1 MIALLLL
8 LTTIILICIGQ
19 TSLNVYYIT
28 YIIETLVLTE
38 LYTYFNNKA
47 RRGLN
52 FISAVLFGGFVF
64 IVSLEVIKMVNI
76 LNY

>member
-1 MIALLLL
+1 MTALPLL
-8 LTTIILICIGQ
+8 LTTIILIGIGQ

-52 FISAVLFGGFVF
+52 FISAVLFGSFLF
-64 IVSLEVIKMVNI
+64 IVSLEVFKMIEV
-76 LNY
+76 LN